1 MEILYY
7 ILVFILGFVFGSF
20 IVWTYNQV
28 TDKVQM
34 AKTGYSLGKRLLI
47 YLINKFKKKNESG
60 IE

>member
-7 ILVFILGFVFGSF
+7 ILVFILGFAFGGF

-47 YLINKFKKKNESG
+47 YLINKFKH
-60 IE
+60 

>member
-7 ILVFILGFVFGSF
+7 ILVFILGFCLGGF

-34 AKTGYSLGKRLLI
+34 AKTGYSLGKRLMI
-47 YLINKFKKKNESG
+47 YLKNKFIKKNETG
-60 IE
+60 T

>member
-7 ILVFILGFVFGSF
+7 ILVFELGFVFGSF

-47 YLINKFKKKNESG
+47 YLINRFRKKNETK
-60 IE
+60 I

>member
-7 ILVFILGFVFGSF
+7 IFVFILGFVIGSLV
-20 IVWTYNQV
+20 VWIYNQI

-47 YLINKFKKKNESG
+47 YLVNKFKKKNEY
-60 IE
+60 

>member
-7 ILVFILGFVFGSF
+7 IFVFILGFVIGSF
-20 IVWTYNQV
+20 VVWAYNQI

-47 YLINKFKKKNESG
+47 YIINKFGKNKN
-60 IE
+60 IYI